1 MLNKSIFKE
10 ATLTLRKL
18 VVFYL
23 LGLSLL
29 YGGCAVM
36 TRPAVADCCVML
48 QYSQFQ
54 VKMSIENLPLI
65 FIFSISTQSK
75 KYADMN
81 SEVFGED

>member
-23 LGLSLL
+23 LGLLLL
-29 YGGCAVM
+29 YGSCAVM
-36 TRPAVADCCVML
+36 TRPAAAYCSVML

-54 VKMSIENLPLI
+54 VKMSIEN
-65 FIFSISTQSK
+65 
-75 KYADMN
+75 
-81 SEVFGED
+81 

>member
-1 MLNKSIFKE
+1 MFNKSIFKD

-23 LGLSLL
+23 LGLWLL
-29 YGGCAVM
+29 YGGRNVM
-36 TRPAVADCCVML
+36 ARPATADCSVML

-54 VKMSIENLPLI
+54 VTMSIENQPLI

-75 KYADMN
+75 KYADIN